1 MDPMDGTLAGR
12 RLASLGLDGLELPGP
27 EAVVGHLLAVQS
39 QDYGPAKWSLGQRSA
54 PGALPAG
61 PGDAGLDTAFAAGAF
76 LRTHVLRPTW
86 HFVLPADIRWLL
98 ALTGPRVHALNRFYY
113 GQQGLDPATLATT
126 TDLIAKALAGGAQRT
141 RAELAATL
149 AEAGIQA
156 SGVRLAYILMHAELE
171 AVIASGALAGKQ
183 HTYALLDER
192 APAPGPA
199 MERDQALAELARR
212 YCAGRAPATAKD
224 LAWWSSVTVTDAR
237 RGFEAAG
244 LGHLEIDGQRHWFTP
259 GGPGDP
265 DLAPPRPASPSVHLL
280 QAFDEYF
287 VGYSGNERVVDA
299 AGLVRRSP
307 SGRTAFNHVLV
318 IDTQVAGHW
327 KRTLGRGG
335 LHVDAALYRPL
346 TPAEDAALLAAAAAQ
361 AGFLG
366 AAGATVATFQL

>member
-1 MDPMDGTLAGR
+1 MDTLRSTLAGR
-12 RLASLGLDGLELPGP
+12 RLASLGLDGNQGPWLAGP
-27 EAVVGHLLAVQS
+27 EAVVGHLLGVQS
-39 QDYGPAKWSLGQRSA
+39 QDYGPAKWSLGQRTA
-54 PGALPAG
+54 PGG
-61 PGDAGLDTAFAAGAF
+61 PGDAALDAAFAAGAF

-113 GQQGLDPATLATT
+113 RQVGLDAPTLATT

-149 AEAGIQA
+149 AEAGIEA
-156 SGVRLAYILMHAELE
+156 AGTRLVYVLMHAELE
-171 AVIASGALAGKQ
+171 GVVASGALAGRQ

-192 APAPGPA
+192 APAGPA

-212 YCAGRAPATAKD
+212 YCAGHSPATARD
-224 LAWWSSVTVTDAR
+224 LAWWSSVTVSDAR

-244 LGHLEIDGQRHWFTP
+244 LGEVEVDGQRHWFSP

-265 DLAPPRPASPSVHLL
+265 AVAPPRPASPSLHLL
-280 QAFDEYF
+280 QAYDEYF

-327 KRTLGRGG
+327 KRTLGRGAMQ
-335 LHVDAALYRPL
+335 LDAALYRRL
-346 TPAEDAALLAAAAAQ
+346 TPAEDAALVAAAEAQ
-361 AGFLG
+361 AAFLG
-366 AAGATVATFQL
+366 AGRATVDTFQL